1 MVYGSL
7 ICYQCNVRI
16 SSSSLSFLANG
27 QSISSIMQITN
38 IILQIINVQLQ
49 FRFDSVLVGGLVI
62 QVQENLTFIVTD
74 LDIVGYNFQENS
86 QSSNLINKI
95 DEAIIQTINIS
106 NLNVCSNIQYLI
118 NNGNASLVS
127 LTEQPNYTC
136 ENICGQ
142 NTPIY
147 GLCQIDLVNGYLNIM
162 NNTKYC
168 VNPFVYNGEEC
179 VCIDGYLL
187 NGTICINIISTLTNL
202 DKYIFN
208 NVSTLNINLQNNISN
223 ISNQLVATKDYLYN
237 YFTSKTNDLWQFVNS
252 TFDNI
257 NNKQNQFE
265 LVVSSN
271 ISQLQI
277 ETQNLQSNLTT
288 HKIINDQLR
297 VDLQSLNSSFNTQV
311 LSLTTKLQN
320 VNNSLQTQINTNLAS
335 LSSLSTQFNSF
346 KLDAVNN
353 NTQLNTQIQNI
364 ISTANSQKL
373 VTDSLRADLT
383 SSNNSLQTQIN
394 NINSV
399 NNAQN
404 ADINMLKNRTS
415 GLNLQQICYIL
426 YNQGVCS
433 KYGRCCSYVSRENDE
448 GYLCVGI
455 GQLLS
460 DNECGYIE

>member
-7 ICYQCNVRI
+7 ICYQCDVRI
-16 SSSSLSFLANG
+16 FSSSLSFLANG

-38 IILQIINVQLQ
+38 TILQIINVQLQ

-62 QVQENLTFIVTD
+62 EVQKILTFIVTD

-86 QSSNLINKI
+86 QSSNLVNQI
-95 DEAIIQTINIS
+95 DGDIIQIINIS
-106 NLNVCSNIQYLI
+106 NMNVCSNIVYLI

-147 GLCQIDLVNGYLNIM
+147 GLCQIDLINGYLDTI

-168 VNPFVYNGEEC
+168 ANPFVYNGEEC
-179 VCIDGYLL
+179 VCIAGYLL

-208 NVSTLNINLQNNISN
+208 NASTLDNNLKNNISN
-223 ISNQLVATKDYLYN
+223 LSNQLIATKDFLYN
-237 YFTSKTNDLWQFVNS
+237 YFTSKTNDLQQFVNN

-257 NNKQNQFE
+257 NNKQYVFE
-265 LVVSSN
+265 QIVSSN

-277 ETQNLQSNLTT
+277 EIKNLQSNITM
-288 HKIINDQLR
+288 HKIISDQIR
-297 VDLQSLNSSFNTQV
+297 VDLQSLNSSFNTQIQSV
-311 LSLTTKLQN
+311 TTKLQT
-320 VNNSLQTQINTNLAS
+320 VNNSLQTQIDTNLAA
-335 LSSLSTQFNSF
+335 LSSLSTQFNSL
-346 KLDAVNN
+346 KQDAVNN
-353 NTQLNTQIQNI
+353 NSQQNTQIQNI

-383 SSNNSLQTQIN
+383 SLNQTIYQLRQDFDAKIAS
-394 NINSV
+394 IQRSQV
-399 NNAQN
+399 YMITYTNA
-404 ADINMLKNRTS
+404 IKNCQTCGS
-415 GLNLQQICYIL
+415 SDDPFECD
-426 YNQGVCS
+426 
-433 KYGRCCSYVSRENDE
+433 CSYRN
-448 GYLCVGI
+448 GYAICNASGCTRML
-455 GQLLS
+455 
-460 DNECGYIE
+460 